1 MNWQKIS
8 IERLKEY
15 EARKTALQLLPEQI
29 ETLEAKYTAIRSAQ
43 TDATPIRGN
52 GGNKR
57 EDALINNIVMR
68 DELKQNL
75 KIAEREIAVTEKG
88 LAGLTDEQKRILD
101 GFYINRG
108 NGHVESLC
116 VELHLEKSRI
126 YALKDEAL
134 KKFTLSCYGVVNI

>member
-1 MNWQKIS
+1 MDWQKVS

-15 EARKTALQLLPEQI
+15 EARKTALTLLPEQI
-29 ETLEAKYTAIRSAQ
+29 ATLESNYTAIRSAQ

-57 EDALINNIVMR
+57 EDALISNIVMR

-75 KIAEREIAVTEKG
+75 KIAKREISITEKG
-88 LAGLTDEQKRILD
+88 LAELTNEQKRILD
-101 GFYINRG
+101 GFYIRRY

-134 KKFTLSCYGVVNI
+134 KKFTLACYGVVNI